1 MILDLTN
8 TITGKEVDGW
18 WMFTDIMAERV
29 SEVIGLKI
37 TKTFGGKIVTGFPAK
52 DEYLYV
58 PKLIKKG
65 YKLCI
70 TQ

>member
-1 MILDLTN
+1 MIIDLTS

-18 WMFTDIMAERV
+18 WIFTDIMAERV
-29 SEVIGLKI
+29 SKVTGLK
-37 TKTFGGKIVTGFPAK
+37 TVKSFGGHIKTGFPAK
-52 DEYLYV
+52 DEYLYTARLV
-58 PKLIKKG
+58 KNG